1 MQLIQDDADYYEYEL
16 EELKNKNE
24 FLNIVYNQE
33 IGKLYS
39 KEVKKKLKKIGLKKG
54 FFAIIEDLVIASGKS
69 EEKFEKNLTN
79 ILTKD
84 LHKFV
89 YKFKI

>member
-39 KEVKKKLKKIGLKKG
+39 K
-54 FFAIIEDLVIASGKS
+54 
-69 EEKFEKNLTN
+69 
-79 ILTKD
+79 
-84 LHKFV
+84 
-89 YKFKI
+89 